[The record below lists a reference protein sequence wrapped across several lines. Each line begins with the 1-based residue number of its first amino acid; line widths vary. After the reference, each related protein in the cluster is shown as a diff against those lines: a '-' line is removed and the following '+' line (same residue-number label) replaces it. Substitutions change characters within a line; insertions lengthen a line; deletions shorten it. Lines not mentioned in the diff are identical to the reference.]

1 MSTVWKE
8 RWTTGRIEALLLRGA
23 WFAGLPVLLAQ
34 QLLAAGKV
42 QSFGKGEVIVGA
54 NEPTGLWVVLQGSVA
69 LSRISANGN
78 EFIFHIARPGFW
90 AGAFGIVTG
99 RTLDVTATAV
109 GEAVLLSISRAE
121 TERIVAGDA
130 SFLNALALLSMD
142 RFARSLDALELTSRL
157 SPVARVAA
165 KLVGIRAIDVAT
177 DSAAATL
184 PLPISQ
190 SALALMSSLSRQSVS
205 SALHELAR
213 AGAIAVGFKEIRVL
227 DLERLEAIANETD

>member
-1 MSTVWKE
+1 
-8 RWTTGRIEALLLRGA
+8 
-23 WFAGLPVLLAQ
+23 
-34 QLLAAGKV
+34 
-42 QSFGKGEVIVGA
+42 
-54 NEPTGLWVVLQGSVA
+54 
-69 LSRISANGN
+69 
-78 EFIFHIARPGFW
+78 
-90 AGAFGIVTG
+90 
-99 RTLDVTATAV
+99 
-109 GEAVLLSISRAE
+109 
-121 TERIVAGDA
+121 
-130 SFLNALALLSMD
+130 MD
-142 RFARSLDALELTSRL
+142 RFARSLDAPRADQPA

-177 DSAAATL
+177 DLAAATL